1 MIQEGTYMK
10 NFNLFLRGDLGLGG
24 VIVPKIG
31 KVLSEGLKKALNGT
45 QNKV

>member
-10 NFNLFLRGDLGLGG
+10 NFNLFLTADLGLVGM
-24 VIVPKIG
+24 VVSKIG
-31 KVLSEGLKKALNGT
+31 QMLSEGLKKALNGT